1 MKVNDFTDRH
11 LTETSK
17 NISSDLEISTN
28 GIEKLLKNLKQDKAA
43 GLDKI
48 RPLVL
53 RELSEQIAPLLQV
66 IYTVSMQTGR
76 MPKDWTSANVAP
88 LYKKGDKSD
97 AAINRPISLTCIAWK
112 RMEHIVAS
120 NLVRFLDSNN
130 LLYVLQLVSQLEDL
144 DRTASIRKQ
153 TN

>member
-28 GIEKLLKNLKQDKAA
+28 DIEKLLKNLKQDKAA

-76 MPKDWTSANVAP
+76 VPKDWTSANVAP
-88 LYKKGDKSD
+88 LYKKGDKSY
-97 AAINRPISLTCIAWK
+97 AAINRPISLTCIA
-112 RMEHIVAS
+112 
-120 NLVRFLDSNN
+120 
-130 LLYVLQLVSQLEDL
+130 
-144 DRTASIRKQ
+144 
-153 TN
+153 